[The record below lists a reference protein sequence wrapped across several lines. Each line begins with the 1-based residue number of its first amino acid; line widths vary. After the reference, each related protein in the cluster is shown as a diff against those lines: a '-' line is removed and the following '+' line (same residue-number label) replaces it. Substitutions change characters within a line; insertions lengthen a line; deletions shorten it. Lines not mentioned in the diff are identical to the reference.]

1 MLKWLACDSLKF
13 TNVVELFHHNK
24 HSIESM
30 SDRSFA
36 LLKSRILKS
45 HGPKVNKILIIAPT
59 VNRADKPN
67 LNKPSVLNTC
77 TRFSVSSRPPI
88 SFCIFPPIPNLLSVC
103 ATPRYLTANGL
114 KVRRRRRT
122 RAGRRVGGRRVSS
135 GGPRLAGPYRCRRPD
150 RPILVGIMLVL
161 HDDYPMPPFHAFQR
175 NGPTIGWTGPT
186 DISDHCSLMYGRV
199 SDSSVTRDDA
209 LLPRLNCFWAT
220 NCTGRALIV
229 L

>member
-45 HGPKVNKILIIAPT
+45 HGPKVNMILIIAPT

-77 TRFSVSSRPPI
+77 TRFS
-88 SFCIFPPIPNLLSVC
+88 FPLVLLFLFVFFSVPNLLSVC

-122 RAGRRVGGRRVSS
+122 RAGRRVGGLRVSS

-150 RPILVGIMLVL
+150 RPILVGIMLAL
-161 HDDYPMPPFHAFQR
+161 RDARYPMRPFHAFQMEWS
-175 NGPTIGWTGPT
+175 NGRLDW
-186 DISDHCSLMYGRV
+186 SDGYTRSM
-199 SDSSVTRDDA
+199 SVDVRE
-209 LLPRLNCFWAT
+209 RCRCFGNT
-220 NCTGRALIV
+220 
-229 L
+229 